1 MNDELPRTRINKPHK
16 HHKLIIFVVLVVII
30 YLIGNI
36 YVNLDYQLKSP
47 YNSKQTLNLSFHPQS
62 KPTWVS
68 NVESAMA
75 ISNHQILTSG
85 AQKPLPT
92 ASTAKLITSLV
103 VLKARPISPGHT
115 GPIITMTPADVAIY
129 NNYVSKNGSVVP
141 IVAGENLD
149 EYQIL
154 QGMLLP
160 SADNLADILATWA
173 YGSLSKYAQV
183 ANQFLK
189 ANNINNTHVGT
200 DASGYSPTT
209 VSTAKDLV
217 KIGELVMK
225 NPILA
230 QIVNQQ
236 QAYDIPVV
244 GTINNLN
251 YLLGAD
257 YIVGIKTG
265 STGQAGG
272 VFVGAA
278 KYPINNKT
286 APIITAIMGTP
297 DLNDAL
303 IDSSL
308 MIQGAEKAFNNQQ
321 VLTANQVVAN
331 LNLPWGGQAQLL
343 ATKNASQTT
352 WYYSS
357 KKYQIKIQPIKV
369 NKTHAGQNVGDL
381 VLTANSYNP
390 TQTIPLKLAK
400 SIQEPLWWTVFH
412 FNF

>member
-1 MNDELPRTRINKPHK
+1 MNNEPRTRISQSRK
-16 HHKLIIFVVLVVII
+16 HHKLIIFVVLVII
-30 YLIGNI
+30 VYLISNI
-36 YVNLDYQLKSP
+36 YINLGYQIKSP
-47 YNSKQTLNLSFHPQS
+47 YNPKQTLNLSFKPQS
-62 KPTWVS
+62 QPTWVS
-68 NVESAMA
+68 NAESAMA
-75 ISNHQILTSG
+75 IDGHQILTSG
-85 AQKPLPT
+85 SQKPLPT

-129 NNYVSKNGSVVP
+129 NNYVSKDGSVIP
-141 IVAGENLD
+141 IVTGENLN

-154 QGMLLP
+154 EGMLLP

-173 YGSLSKYAQV
+173 YGSLSRYSQV

-189 ANNINNTHVGT
+189 ANNINHTHVGT

-230 QIVNQQ
+230 QIVDEKN
-236 QAYDIPVV
+236 AYDIPVA
-244 GTINNLN
+244 GTIHNLN

-278 KYPINNKT
+278 NYPINNKT
-286 APIITAIMGTP
+286 TTIITAIMGTP

-308 MIQGAEKAFNNQQ
+308 MFQQAEKAFSTQQ
-321 VLTANQVVAN
+321 VISPNQVVAN

-343 ATKNASQTT
+343 ATKKADQTT

-357 KKYQIKIQPIKV
+357 KKYQVKIPPIKI
-369 NKTHAGQNVGDL
+369 NKTYAGQKVGDL
-381 VLTANSYNP
+381 ILTANSYNP
-390 TQTIPLKLAK
+390 EQTIPLKLAK
-400 SIQEPLWWTVFH
+400 KIQEPLWWTIFH